1 MRPAVRQTF
10 HRVLGSPAAGLVIRL
25 ATCLLVLIYF
35 QVGYKWGYRSHSG
48 AGVMDVA
55 TPVDAWLP
63 LVPEFIV
70 FYMLGYL
77 FVLVPCLLVR
87 DRTAFYAATVAFC
100 LMLAVAFLFFRY
112 LPVQMHKTY
121 ALGDDWFSRL
131 AYFQQSKD
139 TSYNNFPSLHVGL
152 NVYAYALIAWQS
164 RRVPA
169 WWLPWPVLIVFST
182 LLVKQHL
189 LADVL
194 GGVLLAYG
202 GFVLFRR
209 LMRSPLPFVIG
220 SYLAVVSGMLIVLG
234 THLERLGKT
243 TRKIGRFLDAGGIAP
258 AQAAA
263 LVLFVACLAALV
275 YVYAQ
280 RNSAAQAPEQG
291 GAE

>member
-1 MRPAVRQTF
+1 MSAGIARAVY
-10 HRVLGSPAAGLVIRL
+10 RVLGSPAAGLFIRL

-48 AGVMDVA
+48 AGVIDVA
-55 TPVDAWLP
+55 TPLDAWLP

-87 DRTAFYAATVAFC
+87 DRTDFYAATVAFC
-100 LMLAVAFLFFRY
+100 LMLAVAFLLFRY
-112 LPVQMHKTY
+112 LPVQMDKTY

-164 RRVPA
+164 RRIPA
-169 WWLPWPVLIVFST
+169 WWLPWPVLIVIST

-189 LADVL
+189 LVDVL

-202 GFVLFRR
+202 GFVVFRR
-209 LMRSPLPFVIG
+209 LARSPFPLVIG
-220 SYLAVVSGMLIVLG
+220 SYLAAVSGMLVVLA
-234 THLERLGKT
+234 THTERLGKT

-258 AQAAA
+258 VQAAA
-263 LVLFVACLAALV
+263 AVLLVACLAAV
-275 YVYAQ
+275 VYAFAQ
-280 RNSAAQAPEQG
+280 RG
-291 GAE
+291 GAAPAPGRKGAE